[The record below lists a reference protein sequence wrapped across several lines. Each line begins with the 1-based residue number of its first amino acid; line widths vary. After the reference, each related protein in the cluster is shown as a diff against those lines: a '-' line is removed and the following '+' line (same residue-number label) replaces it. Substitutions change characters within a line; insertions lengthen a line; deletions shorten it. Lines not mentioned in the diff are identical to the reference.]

1 MYVPLAGIY
10 VPAYGMY
17 VPANGTYDITGKK
30 TLPLYNPGEKQRC
43 KM

>member
-17 VPANGTYDITGKK
+17 VPANGTYKITGKK
-30 TLPLYNPGEKQRC
+30 TLPL
-43 KM
+43 

>member
-17 VPANGTYDITGKK
+17 VPAYGTYSITGKK
-30 TLPLYNPGEKQRC
+30 TLPL
-43 KM
+43 